1 MELHVEEIFLNKPIF
16 SGLDRFSFMLN
27 YAFFAKMFS
36 GSFLALLISDS
47 FVHFDLPRISKNLD
61 KGHAFLCPQKVHFLF
76 FLCQEH
82 LILIAVDNFCSLGI
96 FFFFF
101 NFKLFNILLSFF
113 PLTMTLKS
121 II

>member
-27 YAFFAKMFS
+27 YVFFAKMFS

-96 FFFFF
+96 FVFFQFQVVQYFALFF
-101 NFKLFNILLSFF
+101 SSNDDV
-113 PLTMTLKS
+113 
-121 II
+121 